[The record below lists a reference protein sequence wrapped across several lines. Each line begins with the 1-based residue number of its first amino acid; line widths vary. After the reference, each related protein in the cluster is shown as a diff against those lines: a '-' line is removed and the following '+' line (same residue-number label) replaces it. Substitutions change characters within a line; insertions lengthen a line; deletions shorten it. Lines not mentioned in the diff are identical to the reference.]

1 MTRSMSSGI
10 EDFKNKIA
18 NHRGLARPNR
28 YEVRLPRLSHI
39 PGFETDIEGL
49 NLMCSNVNLPGKQIL
64 TADREIGIKFEKVP
78 YGYAVDDTSLT
89 FYLTNDYQAKRYFEA
104 WAGSTVNYNK
114 HQLQYKNVFQKTVE
128 IFQVADGLDLDI
140 TEVSADLQGGGR
152 ERIYGC
158 RLFEAFPT
166 TLNPVEMSYEANN
179 VVAVY
184 NCQLSY
190 TDWEEIPLET
200 TITTEPFTS
209 LPPNLQTP

>member
-1 MTRSMSSGI
+1 M
-10 EDFKNKIA
+10 
-18 NHRGLARPNR
+18 
-28 YEVRLPRLSHI
+28 
-39 PGFETDIEGL
+39 
-49 NLMCSNVNLPGKQIL
+49 
-64 TADREIGIKFEKVP
+64 
-78 YGYAVDDTSLT
+78 
-89 FYLTNDYQAKRYFEA
+89 
-104 WAGSTVNYNK
+104 
-114 HQLQYKNVFQKTVE
+114 
-128 IFQVADGLDLDI
+128 ADGLDLDI

-200 TITTEPFTS
+200 TITTEPFS
-209 LPPNLQTP
+209 SVPPNLQL